1 MFRLCHHHLRLTL
14 PALSDSC
21 FASTVPYVVG
31 KMLVVV
37 EAIVKDT
44 YIPLH
49 LVLLAIHLELSPYER
64 NTQPLPAQLATRQAR
79 LSSQEEMNRELG
91 PASGPTCGAGYTGDY
106 RHRLS

>member
-14 PALSDSC
+14 PASSDSC
-21 FASTVPYVVG
+21 FASSVPFVVG
-31 KMLVVV
+31 KMVVVV

-49 LVLLAIHLELSPYER
+49 LVLLSIHHERSPYER
-64 NTQPLPAQLATRQAR
+64 NRQPWPAKLATRRAR
-79 LSSQEEMNRELG
+79 LSSQEEKNREPD

-106 RHRLS
+106 RHRLE